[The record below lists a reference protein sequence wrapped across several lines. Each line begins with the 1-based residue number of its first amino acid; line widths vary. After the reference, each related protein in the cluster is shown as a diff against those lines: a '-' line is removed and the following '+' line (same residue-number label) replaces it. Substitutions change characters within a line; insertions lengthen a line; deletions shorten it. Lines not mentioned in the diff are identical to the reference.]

1 MGRHVVAVRLDSQRV
16 NEAAADWRAV
26 SPKALDIVP
35 VALPPEVENKCFDVL
50 ERLGLVFGC
59 FDFIVS
65 STGEYVFLEVNQM
78 GQFLWIEESNP
89 EVRLLQAFC
98 DFLASGS
105 PEFLGQ
111 RSIDAISFPEVRAE
125 AARRFKE
132 DRKNHLAAE
141 NIAYVHNELTRPTEV
156 VN

>member
-1 MGRHVVAVRLDSQRV
+1 
-16 NEAAADWRAV
+16 
-26 SPKALDIVP
+26 
-35 VALPPEVENKCFDVL
+35 
-50 ERLGLVFGC
+50 
-59 FDFIVS
+59 
-65 STGEYVFLEVNQM
+65 M